1 MSRPVWITQDGN
13 LGTFPELEFYS
24 LPLEVYE
31 PTGAPV
37 TFTFLSGQL
46 PPGLQV
52 IKSGVLQG
60 VPVVTDPGPGDET
73 RTYKFTIRASSQT
86 PTVVVDRT
94 FSFTVSNILPPQIIP
109 ETQLLGEFFDGTLI
123 NRQLFAR
130 ESNPEAVLVW
140 SIKDGELPPGLQ
152 LTPDGLLVGFIG
164 QATDPAWAGRVG
176 YDAQPTQSQVLFDV
190 VANVSVPD
198 TQTFGNSAPYRLET
212 VDPFGD
218 AQKYQEFP
226 YDYSNTSHS
235 TNKEYTFTVQV
246 FDGAKYDTQIYTIK
260 VVAKGSWTTDNDLN
274 TIDDDIITTDADQL
288 YVPIIITSV
297 GSLPTVRQNSN
308 FSFKFSAVDFY
319 STDPL
324 YWQSNISTWLPNLT
338 IDANTGWLSGHID
351 TQEDYKKVYNFY
363 VTASNINVI
372 STGYV
377 AGGYANSNLVVSSTQ
392 GIRSGMEV
400 RSDTFANV
408 PTVVAVYSNQN
419 IVEISA
425 PASAQPSGNIS
436 FYGNLVSEPVNYQL
450 TVLGD
455 VNNRIVW
462 ETPTLVGT
470 IVNGGVSELSIVAT
484 NTLGKDISY
493 KLVHGTLA
501 DGSPATDGGFSTP
514 TLVKLPQGLELL
526 PSGHIV
532 GRASFR
538 HFQFDADNTTIDG
551 GATQFDNIYTFTVQA
566 EATDG
571 TVADTKTFNIRVN
584 NLYTDPYE
592 NLYMQA
598 LTTIDQRRLF
608 TDIVGDPSLFPNGSI
623 YRIDDPNYGKAQE
636 IKFLAVPGVAASKL
650 SEYTSAMQKNFH
662 NKRITFSEIKTAI
675 ATDPNNNY
683 AIKYEVVYVDIVDP
697 FNPSNADVKL
707 ETDLYYGL
715 NKIRY
720 PYYDTT
726 GNAYHTLDPNTFDN
740 METRISSN
748 LGYSAQ
754 GVIPDWMTSV
764 QEDKTV
770 LGFKRAVVLAYT
782 KPGEAKKIAWR
793 IQNKGISLNTIT
805 FTADRYVLDN
815 VLSTNYDIDKQVFLS
830 SRETTFD
837 YLVLAESQS
846 YDTVDYAVSQTFA
859 SINNQTVSII
869 NNNNNGVDGVVSFR
883 DGDRLIFAKQ
893 EGFTTQHQND
903 GWMYFKDLFV
913 GNYADPTDDIDIAYY
928 DSASYDES
936 YIVPGFNE
944 KNIDNKS
951 PVLLAAVNVGDTEL
965 YVPYIASVD
974 YVGKSLDPNSFIDY
988 NTKILSQVA
997 DNSTGTLGWKLTID
1011 VPLIGTATAGSTIK
1025 IESFMIVTAVSGNT
1039 ITVNPSSMPS
1049 TIADKLDLIQNAVS
1063 GYGIPPGSRIINVED
1078 NVITLENVDNLVA
1091 AIRVGDHL
1099 NYYVQ
1104 NQRAGIWQIAIDR
1117 DTELVQLRFIKELD
1131 QGSIVKVL
1139 NGRSHGQSFMQYS
1152 HAIAAGDTVPKYVK
1166 VPNITT
1172 FNGPDGGRT
1181 RFDSGGTRF
1190 FDRRDHVG
1198 DMVQPEILPWVPN
1211 INYPVGSRVSYQN
1224 HYYRATVNVPAA
1236 FTFVPSTKWERFDL
1250 IPTSGDKYI
1259 KFPKL
1264 GVFN

>member
-1 MSRPVWITQDGN
+1 MSRPVWITQGGN

-31 PTGAPV
+31 PTGSPV

-152 LTPDGLLVGFIG
+152 LTEDGVLVGFIG
-164 QATDPAWAGRVG
+164 QATDPNWAGRVG
-176 YDAQPTQSQVLFDV
+176 YDAQPTQAQVLFNT

-212 VDPFGD
+212 VDPFGE
-218 AQKYQEFP
+218 AQKYQELP

-260 VVAKGSWTTDNDLN
+260 VVAKGSWTTDNDIN

-324 YWQSNISTWLPNLT
+324 YWQSNITTWLPNLT

-400 RSDTFANV
+400 RSPTFLNV

-484 NTLGKDISY
+484 NTLGKDVTY

-501 DGSPATDGGFSTP
+501 DGSPATDSGFSTP

-538 HFQFDADNTTIDG
+538 HFQFDADRTTIDG

-571 TVADTKTFNIRVN
+571 TVADTKTFNIRIN

-608 TDIVGDPSLFPNGSI
+608 TDIVGDPSLFPDSSI
-623 YRIDDPNYGKAQE
+623 YRIDDPNYGKARE

-683 AIKYEVVYVDIVDP
+683 AVKYEVVYVDIVDP

-720 PYYDTT
+720 PYYDTA
-726 GNAYHTLDPNTFDN
+726 GNTYHVLDPNTFDN

-846 YDTVDYAVSQTFA
+846 YDTVEYAVSQTFA

-869 NNNNNGVDGVVSFR
+869 NNNNGGVDGVKSFR
-883 DGDRLIFAKQ
+883 NGDRLIFAKQ
-893 EGFTTQHQND
+893 EGFITQYQND

-936 YIVPGFNE
+936 YVVPGFDE

-951 PVLLAAVNVGDTEL
+951 PVLLAAVSVGDTEL
-965 YVPYIASVD
+965 YVPYIAGID

-1011 VPLIGTATAGSTIK
+1011 VPSIGTATVGSTIK
-1025 IESFMIVTAVSGNT
+1025 IESFMVVTAVSGNT
-1039 ITVNPSSMPS
+1039 ITVDPASMPT

-1063 GYGIPPGSRIINVED
+1063 GYGIPPGSRIINIED
-1078 NVITLENVDNLVA
+1078 NVITLENVDNLIA
-1091 AIRVGDHL
+1091 AIRVGDYL

-1104 NQRAGIWQIAIDR
+1104 NQRAGIWQIAIDS

-1166 VPNITT
+1166 VPNTTT

-1198 DMVQPEILPWVPN
+1198 DMVQPKILPWVPN

>member
-1 MSRPVWITQDGN
+1 MSKPVWITQGGN

-31 PTGAPV
+31 PTGTPV
-37 TFTFLSGQL
+37 TFSFLSGEL

-60 VPVVTDPGPGDET
+60 VPVVTNPGPSDET
-73 RTYKFTIRASSQT
+73 RTYKFTIRASAQT

-94 FSFTVSNILPPQIIP
+94 FSFTVSNIIPPQIIP

-123 NRQLFAR
+123 NRQLYAR
-130 ESNPEAVLVW
+130 EVNPEAVLVW

-152 LTPDGLLVGFIG
+152 LTTDGVLVGFIG
-164 QATDPAWAGRVG
+164 QYTDPAWAGRVG
-176 YDAQPTQSQVLFDV
+176 YDAQPTQVPVLFSAVDH
-190 VANVSVPD
+190 VSVPD
-198 TQTFGNSAPYRLET
+198 SQTFGNGQPYSLET

-218 AQKYQEFP
+218 PQKYQEFP

-246 FDGAKYDTQIYTIK
+246 FDGANYDTQIYSIK
-260 VVAKGSWTTDNDLN
+260 VVAKGSWTTDNDIN

-288 YVPIIITSV
+288 YIPIITTSV

-319 STDPL
+319 STNPL
-324 YWQSNISTWLPNLT
+324 YWQSNITTWLPNLS
-338 IDANTGWLSGHID
+338 IDANTGWVSGHID
-351 TQEDYKKVYNFY
+351 TQEDYKKIYNFY
-363 VTASNINVI
+363 VTAANIDLI
-372 STGYV
+372 STSYV
-377 AGGYANSNLVVSSTQ
+377 AGGYANTNLVVTSTQ

-400 RSDTFANV
+400 HSPTFTNV
-408 PTVVAVYSNQN
+408 PTVVTVYSDEN
-419 IVEISA
+419 IVEISTA
-425 PASAQPSGNIS
+425 TQAQPSGNIS
-436 FYGNLVSEPVNYQL
+436 FYGNLVSVPVNYQL

-455 VNNRIVW
+455 VNNLIVW
-462 ETPTLVGT
+462 DTPTLVGT
-470 IVNGGVSELSIVAT
+470 IVNGGVSELSIVAH
-484 NTLGKDISY
+484 NTLGKDLSY
-493 KLVHGTLA
+493 KLVHGTLN
-501 DGSPATDGGFSTP
+501 DGSPATDNGYSTP

-566 EATDG
+566 EAVDG
-571 TVADTKTFNIRVN
+571 TVADTKTFNIRIN

-608 TDIVGDPSLFPNGSI
+608 ADIVSDPSLFPDSSI
-623 YRIDDPNYGKAQE
+623 YRIDDPNYGKAKE

-650 SEYTSAMQKNFH
+650 SEYTAAMQKNFH

-707 ETDLYYGL
+707 ETDLFYGL

-720 PYYDTT
+720 PYYDAL
-726 GNAYHTLDPNTFDN
+726 GASYHVLDPNTFDN

-793 IQNKGISLNTIT
+793 IQNKGISMNTIT

-815 VLSTNYDIDKQVFLS
+815 ALSTNYDIDKQVFLS

-837 YLVLAESQS
+837 YLVLSSGQS
-846 YDTVDYAVSQTFA
+846 YNTVDYAVSQPFA
-859 SINNQTVSII
+859 SINNQTISII
-869 NNNNNGVDGVVSFR
+869 NANGGVDGVTSFR
-883 DGDRLIFAKQ
+883 DGDRLVFAQQ
-893 EGFTTQHQND
+893 EGFDTNYQND
-903 GWMYFKDLFV
+903 GWVYFKDLFM
-913 GNYADPTDDIDIAYY
+913 GNYSDPTDSIDQAYY
-928 DSASYDES
+928 DSTSYDES
-936 YIVPGFNE
+936 YVIPGYVE
-944 KNIDNKS
+944 KNADNKS
-951 PVLLAAVNVGDTEL
+951 PTLLAAVNLGDTYL
-965 YVPYIASVD
+965 YVPYIASSN
-974 YVGKSLDPNSFIDY
+974 YVGKSINANSFIDY
-988 NTKILSQVA
+988 NTKIIAQVA

-1011 VPLIGTATAGSTIK
+1011 VPAIGTALVGQTIK
-1025 IESFMIVTAVSGNT
+1025 IESFMVVTAVDGNT
-1039 ITVNPSSMPS
+1039 ITVDAGSMPV
-1049 TIADKLDLIQNAVS
+1049 TIADKLELIQNAVS
-1063 GYGIPPGSRIINVED
+1063 GYGIPPDTRIISVND
-1078 NVITLENVDNLVA
+1078 NVIALENFNGLTA
-1091 AIRVGDHL
+1091 AIRAGDYL

-1104 NQRAGIWQIAIDR
+1104 NQRAGVWQIVVESG
-1117 DTELVQLRFIKELD
+1117 TELVRLEFIKELN
-1131 QGSIVKVL
+1131 QGAVIKVL
-1139 NGRSHGQSFMQYS
+1139 DGRSHGQSFMEYS
-1152 HAIAAGDTVPKYVK
+1152 HSIASGDTVPKYAK
-1166 VPNITT
+1166 IPNVIT
-1172 FNGPDGGRT
+1172 FNGADGGRT
-1181 RFDSGGTRF
+1181 SFDSGGTRF

-1211 INYPVGSRVSYQN
+1211 INYAVGSRVIYQN

-1236 FTFVPSTKWERFDL
+1236 FTFVQSTSWERFDL

-1259 KFPKL
+1259 KFPKI

>member
-1 MSRPVWITQDGN
+1 MSRPVWITQGGN

-31 PTGAPV
+31 PTNTPV
-37 TFTFLSGQL
+37 TFTFLSGEL

-52 IKSGVLQG
+52 VKSGILQG
-60 VPVVTDPGPGDET
+60 VPVVTDPGPTDET
-73 RTYKFTIRASSQT
+73 RTYKFTIRASAQN
-86 PTVVVDRT
+86 PVVVVDRT

-123 NRQLFAR
+123 NKPLFAR
-130 ESNPEAVLVW
+130 EANPEAVLVW
-140 SIKDGELPPGLQ
+140 SIKEGELPAGLQ
-152 LTPDGLLVGFIG
+152 LTQDGVLVGFIG
-164 QATDPAWAGRVG
+164 QSSDPAWTGRVG
-176 YDAQPTQSQVLFDV
+176 YDAQPTQAQVLFDP

-198 TQTFGNSAPYRLET
+198 TQTFGNAAPYRLET
-212 VDPFGD
+212 IDPFGD

-246 FDGAKYDTQIYTIK
+246 FDGAKYDTQTYSIK

-319 STDPL
+319 STNPL
-324 YWQSNISTWLPNLT
+324 YWQSNISTWLPNLS
-338 IDANTGWLSGHID
+338 IDANTGWVSGHID
-351 TQEDYKKVYNFY
+351 TQEDYKKIYNFY
-363 VTASNINVI
+363 VTASNVVAI

-377 AGGYANSNLVVSSTQ
+377 AGGYANTNLVVTSTQ

-400 RSDTFANV
+400 RSPTFTNV
-408 PTVVAVYSNQN
+408 PTVVTVYSNEN
-419 IVEISA
+419 IVEISTPTQA
-425 PASAQPSGNIS
+425 PPSGNIS
-436 FYGNLVSEPVNYQL
+436 FYGNLVSTPVDYQL

-455 VNNRIVW
+455 VNNLIVW
-462 ETPTLVGT
+462 DTPTLVGT
-470 IVNGGVSELSIVAT
+470 IVNGGVSELSIVAH
-484 NTLGKDISY
+484 NTLGKEVSY
-493 KLVHGTLA
+493 KLVHGTLP
-501 DGSPATDGGFSTP
+501 DGSPATDGGFGTP

-538 HFQFDADNTTIDG
+538 HFQFDADTTTIDG

-571 TVADTKTFNIRVN
+571 TVADTKTFNIRIN

-608 TDIVGDPSLFPNGSI
+608 ANIVSDPSLFPDASI
-623 YRIDDPNYGKAQE
+623 YRIDDPNYGKASE

-650 SEYTSAMQKNFH
+650 DEYASAMQKNFH
-662 NKRITFSEIKTAI
+662 NKRITFSEVKTAI

-683 AIKYEVVYVDIVDP
+683 AVKYEVVYVDVVDP
-697 FNPSNADVKL
+697 FNPANADVKI

-720 PYYDTT
+720 PYYDSL
-726 GNAYHTLDPNTFDN
+726 GNAYHVLDPNTFDN
-740 METRISSN
+740 MESRISSN

-815 VLSTNYDIDKQVFLS
+815 ALSANYDIDKQVFVS

-837 YLVLAESQS
+837 YLLLSNSQS
-846 YDTVDYAVSQTFA
+846 YDTVDYAVTQPFA

-869 NNNNNGVDGVVSFR
+869 NNNGGVDGVTAFR
-883 DGDRLIFAKQ
+883 DGDRLIFATQ
-893 EGFTTQHQND
+893 EGFNTNYDND
-903 GWMYFKDLFV
+903 GWLYFKDLFV
-913 GNYADPTDDIDIAYY
+913 GNYSDPTDSVDIAYF
-928 DSASYDES
+928 DGTAYDES
-936 YIVPGFNE
+936 YAIPGYVE
-944 KNIDNKS
+944 KNSDNKS
-951 PVLLAAVNVGDTEL
+951 PSLLAAVTAGDTSL
-965 YVPYIASVD
+965 YIPYIAGID
-974 YVGKSLDPNSFIDY
+974 YVGKSINVNSFIDY
-988 NTKILSQVA
+988 NTKILAQVA

-1011 VPLIGTATAGSTIK
+1011 VPTVGSTFAGDTIK
-1025 IESFMIVTAVSGNT
+1025 IESFMVVTAVDGNT
-1039 ITVNPSSMPS
+1039 ITVDAGSMPVDV
-1049 TIADKLDLIQNAVS
+1049 ADRLGLIENAVS
-1063 GYGIPPGSRIINVED
+1063 GYGIPPNTRIAKIED
-1078 NVITLENVDNLVA
+1078 NVITLENFNNLVA
-1091 AIRVGDHL
+1091 AIRVGDYL

-1104 NQRAGIWQIAIDR
+1104 NQRAGVWQIVITP
-1117 DTELVQLRFIKELD
+1117 DTENVQLRFIKELD
-1131 QGSIVKVL
+1131 QGSVVKVL

-1152 HAIAAGDTVPKYVK
+1152 HSIANGDTVPKYTK
-1166 VPNITT
+1166 VPNVIT
-1172 FNGPDGGRT
+1172 FNGADGGRT
-1181 RFDSGGTRF
+1181 SFDSGGTRF

-1198 DMVQPEILPWVPN
+1198 DIVQPAILPWVPN
-1211 INYPVGSRVSYQN
+1211 TNYPVGSRVSYQN
-1224 HYYRATVNVPAA
+1224 YYYRATVNVPAT
-1236 FTFVPSTKWERFDL
+1236 FTFVQSTSWERFDL